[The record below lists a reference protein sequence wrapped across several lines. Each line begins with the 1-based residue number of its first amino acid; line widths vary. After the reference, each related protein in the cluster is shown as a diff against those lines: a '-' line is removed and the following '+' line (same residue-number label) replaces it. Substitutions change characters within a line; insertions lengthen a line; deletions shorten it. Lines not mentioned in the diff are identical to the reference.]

1 MNLVSFSVRTKGL
14 HNFTRRLWTV
24 FTRFGFSE
32 RRTQQA
38 LYAIME
44 SLQRVQTGGAPTFF
58 IPAVV
63 LNRHPK
69 LIAHIARQGTE
80 IGIHGYVHN
89 DYRFLS
95 RAEQYQQTKQAIQV
109 FKRAKIRYTGFR
121 NPYLGWTNES
131 HGVFA
136 ELGLAYESNDAVI
149 HNVIDLT
156 QLTPL
161 IRSGYEKS
169 LALFQAIPCT
179 SYTLRPHFVTWC
191 EPALLSIPLSLPDD
205 EELFDRLRI
214 TNPREVGRIWSSVMQ
229 RVYAQGG
236 IYTLNLHPE
245 RGVLCRE
252 ALDLLIAAAR
262 SQSLPVWIARLGD
275 VATWWKERSQFRLH
289 ISPHSPGSW
298 RIEATCTQRAT
309 VLTRHLEVM
318 DQFTA
323 PWADGEQRVP
333 AQQFITRTPCC
344 PSLALSPQTP
354 QEVFDF
360 LQEEGYPVVRCAQ
373 TEAECYAWYLD
384 SAEGLG
390 TTREERIQR
399 CSALLEAIEHL
410 DAPLVHFGYWPSGQY
425 AALSIT
431 GDIDSITIQD
441 FFLRIL
447 EVSQQPGSRNADY
460 KDGTVKED
468 HNLAPA

>member
-1 MNLVSFSVRTKGL
+1 MNLVAFSVRTKGL

-32 RRTQQA
+32 KRTRRA
-38 LYAIME
+38 LYSIIE
-44 SLQRVQTGGAPTFF
+44 SVQRAQTDAAPTFF

-69 LIAHIARQGTE
+69 LIANIAGQCTE

-89 DYRFLS
+89 DYRYLS
-95 RAEQYQQTKQAIQV
+95 RAEQYQQTRRAIQV
-109 FKRAKIRYTGFR
+109 FKRAHIPYTGFR
-121 NPYLGWTNES
+121 NPYLGWTDES
-131 HGVFA
+131 HAVFA

-149 HNVIDLT
+149 HDVIDLN

-161 IRSGYEKS
+161 IRSGYKKS
-169 LALFQAIPCT
+169 LALFQAIPSS
-179 SYTLRPHFVTWC
+179 SYALRPHAVPWC
-191 EPALLSIPLSLPDD
+191 APELLSIPLSLPDD
-205 EELFDRLRI
+205 EEIFDRLRI
-214 TNPREVGRIWSSVMQ
+214 TNPKEVGRIWSSVMQ
-229 RVYAQGG
+229 RVYALGG

-245 RGVLCRE
+245 RGVLCKE

-262 SQSLPVWIARLGD
+262 SQALPVWITRLVD

-289 ISPHSPGSW
+289 ISPQSPGLW
-298 RIEATCTQRAT
+298 LIEAACTPRAT
-309 VLTRHLEVM
+309 VLTRCLEVV
-318 DQFTA
+318 DQPAA
-323 PWADGEQRVP
+323 PWADGEQRVTGERFV
-333 AQQFITRTPCC
+333 AQAQRCPC
-344 PSLALSPQTP
+344 LALSPQTP

-373 TEAECYAWYLD
+373 AEAERYAWYLE

-399 CSALLEAIEHL
+399 CSVLLETIERL
-410 DAPLVHFGYWPSGQY
+410 DVPLVHFGYWPEGRR

-447 EVSQQPGSRNADY
+447 EVSQ
-460 KDGTVKED
+460 
-468 HNLAPA
+468 